1 MNSARKNL
9 AVLASGTGSNFRAI
23 AAACREDDF
32 PARVVCLI
40 TDNSEAGAI
49 SIADEYGIAVFTVT
63 PGKRRGHL
71 PEASEQ
77 EIVTICRQNQVDLI
91 ALAGFMR
98 IIKTPLL
105 EAYPGRILN
114 IHPSLLPSFKGLHAQ
129 QQAFD
134 YGVKIAGCSV
144 HFVDSSVDGGPIIL
158 QAAVPVRSDDDADS
172 LAARILEQ
180 EHNIYPEAIKLF
192 ATGRLRIEGRRTTIL
207 D

>member
-23 AAACREDDF
+23 AAACRGDDF

-40 TDNSEAGAI
+40 TDNPEAGAI
-49 SIADEYGIAVFTVT
+49 TIAEEYGIAVFTVT
-63 PGKRRGHL
+63 PGKKRGHL

-77 EIVTICRQNQVDLI
+77 EIVSICRRHQVDLI
-91 ALAGFMR
+91 TLAGFMR
-98 IIKTPLL
+98 IIKAPLL
-105 EAYPGRILN
+105 DAFPGRILN

-129 QQAFD
+129 KQAFD
-134 YGVKIAGCSV
+134 YGVKVAGCSV
-144 HFVDSSVDGGPIIL
+144 HFVDSSVDGGSIII
-158 QAAVPVRSDDDADS
+158 QSAVPVREDDDADS

-180 EHNIYPEAIKLF
+180 EHRIYPEAIKLF
-192 ATGRLRIEGRRTTIL
+192 ATGRLRIENRRTTIL